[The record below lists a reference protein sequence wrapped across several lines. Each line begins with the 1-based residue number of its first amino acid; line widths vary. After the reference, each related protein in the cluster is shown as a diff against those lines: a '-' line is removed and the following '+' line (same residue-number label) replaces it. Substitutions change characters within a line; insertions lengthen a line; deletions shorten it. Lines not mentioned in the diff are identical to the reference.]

1 MAWGDNPHKI
11 TITPRQIDNN
21 TFTVTS
27 LTHTHAQTHT
37 VILLNS
43 GNTYTQNLIFLPT
56 KKGQGRLRFSFGC
69 FFLAQESPLDIST
82 HVCIHVCTYTHVF
95 GTNVVVIA
103 MSASGSGSE
112 SEFGSIC
119 KGHPECECMN
129 GPHSILLSFS
139 LFSVLPSN
147 NPSPT
152 LHSFTQTN
160 EIFIQNV

>member
-27 LTHTHAQTHT
+27 LTHTRPNTHSYITQLWQHIHAKSDILTH
-37 VILLNS
+37 
-43 GNTYTQNLIFLPT
+43 

-103 MSASGSGSE
+103 MSASGSE